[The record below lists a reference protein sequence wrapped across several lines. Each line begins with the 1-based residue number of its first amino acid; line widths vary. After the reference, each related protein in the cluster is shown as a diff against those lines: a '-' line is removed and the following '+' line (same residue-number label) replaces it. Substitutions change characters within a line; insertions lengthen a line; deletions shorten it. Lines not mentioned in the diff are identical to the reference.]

1 MVERVAV
8 NHQVGGSS
16 PSSGAKMLSGHQV
29 REHFYFMGKNE
40 SLSRRIQDFFLYQSL
55 EGREVY
61 PDSEAYLEVIF
72 PVTLENKASS
82 NSSFEL

>member
-16 PSSGAKMLSGHQV
+16 PSSGAKMLLDHEV
-29 REHFYFMGKNE
+29 RGHFYFMGKNE
-40 SLSRRIQDFFLYQSL
+40 SLSHRMRGLLIYQSL

-61 PDSEAYLEVIF
+61 PDSEAYWEVIF

>member
-1 MVERVAV
+1 MV
-8 NHQVGGSS
+8 GSNDRGYDS
-16 PSSGAKMLSGHQV
+16 KD
-29 REHFYFMGKNE
+29 GKQENPE
-40 SLSRRIQDFFLYQSL
+40 EMRGFLIYQSL

-61 PDSEAYLEVIF
+61 PDSEAYWEVIF